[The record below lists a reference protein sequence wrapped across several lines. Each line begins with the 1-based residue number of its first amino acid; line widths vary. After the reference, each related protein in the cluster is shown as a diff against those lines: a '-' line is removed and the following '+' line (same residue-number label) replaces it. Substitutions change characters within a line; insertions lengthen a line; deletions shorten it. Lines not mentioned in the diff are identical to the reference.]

1 MKNVIIKLLM
11 VVVLFVCSH
20 SVQSQFIDKFG
31 IKAGAIYTGL
41 SSPYDRNKTLTEI
54 FEKQSNAG
62 SLLSYDLGIF
72 AELFNKPRF
81 CVSME
86 IHYCVKGESNFNQVK
101 LLSPDE
107 NHPGYYSYRG
117 FSDRFQYLS
126 FQVLPRWRFELNSSD
141 KIYLFIGPKL
151 DMLLGN
157 YNSDDL
163 SGLNVKNYGSEIGF
177 AAGIGNEVWEL
188 FYLEL
193 KYEHSFSS
201 VYNIKYGGDTYGRKF
216 SSISLLAGLS
226 LKKLFRINL

>member
-1 MKNVIIKLLM
+1 MKNLISILLM
-11 VVVLFVCSH
+11 VIVLFVCSH

-86 IHYCVKGESNFNQVK
+86 VHYCVKGESNFNQVK

-126 FQVLPRWRFELNSSD
+126 LQVLPRWRFELNSSD
-141 KIYLFIGPKL
+141 KIYLFMGPKL
-151 DMLLGN
+151 DILLGN

-216 SSISLLAGLS
+216 SSISLLAG
-226 LKKLFRINL
+226 